1 MTRRLVVGITG
12 ASGIIYGVR
21 ALQMLR
27 AMGEVET
34 HLVMSYGARLTLSQE
49 MDMAVSEV
57 NALADV
63 VHNDRD
69 LGSALSSGS
78 FKTAGMLVAPCS
90 IKALSGIANSYADTL
105 VTRAA
110 DVTLKE
116 QRRLVLMVR
125 ESPLHTGHLRLMTMA
140 SEVGAVICLPV
151 PAFYTRPQSLD
162 DVVNHTVGR
171 ALDLFG
177 FESPSVRRWAGVRS
191 IDERIGADGEQP
203 G

>member
-1 MTRRLVVGITG
+1 MTKLVVGITG

-27 AMGEVET
+27 AMNEVET

-49 MDMAVSEV
+49 LDMTVSEV
-57 NALADV
+57 HALADV
-63 VHNDRD
+63 VYNDRD
-69 LGSALSSGS
+69 LGAALSSGS

-90 IKALSGIANSYADTL
+90 IKALSGIANSYADNL

-125 ESPLHTGHLRLMTMA
+125 ESPLHAGHLRLMTMA
-140 SEVGAVICLPV
+140 AEAGAVICPPV
-151 PAFYTRPQSLD
+151 PAFYTKPQSLD

-177 FESPSVRRWAGVRS
+177 FESPTVRRWSGLRSAEERVGAGV
-191 IDERIGADGEQP
+191 E
-203 G
+203 